1 MLARYAILLCAVV
14 LSLLPAA
21 AVDAQDA
28 DKLEGEA
35 FLDAEACAKGL
46 NAEGCVLSIVVT
58 GKAAKTLYD
67 GMRGKAVREECTGGM
82 EKSDKNGLHCIK
94 SDDGTYNCDFGYHF
108 AQRRFAGSAQD
119 C

>member
-1 MLARYAILLCAVV
+1 MWTRLAVLLSAAA
-14 LSLLPAA
+14 LSFLPAA
-21 AVDAQDA
+21 AASAADA

-35 FLDAEACAKGL
+35 FLDEEACAKGL
-46 NAEGCVLSIVVT
+46 SAPDCVLSFVLT

-67 GMRGKAVREECTGGM
+67 GMRAKPVREECTGGM